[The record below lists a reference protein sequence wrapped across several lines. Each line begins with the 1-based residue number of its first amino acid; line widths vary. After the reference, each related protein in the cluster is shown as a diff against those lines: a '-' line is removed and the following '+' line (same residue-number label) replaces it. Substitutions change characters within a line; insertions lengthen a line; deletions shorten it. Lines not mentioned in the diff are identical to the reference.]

1 VAPTGATSGGHLLP
15 LHVSASP
22 PLPASARLAG
32 FSSFLVLPDRARH
45 APWFVASDHTV
56 LLFAEA
62 DSTRYRRR
70 ARCTKE
76 YVRASIHRHEE
87 ISIERRFWEIC
98 VKINY
103 QIFL

>member
-1 VAPTGATSGGHLLP
+1 VAPTGATSGGHPLP
-15 LHVSASP
+15 FHVSVSP

-32 FSSFLVLPDRARH
+32 FPSFLVPPDRARH
-45 APWFVASDHTV
+45 APWFAASDHTV
-56 LLFAEA
+56 LVSAGA
-62 DSTRYRRR
+62 DSTRYRRC
-70 ARCTKE
+70 ARCKHE